1 MSRDAR
7 WKALLELLVE
17 RGRLD
22 VEEAATEL
30 EVSAAT
36 IRRDFDRLAEQQML
50 VRTRGGAV
58 VHGVSY
64 ELPLRYKTAR
74 RASEKQRVAQA
85 VAALVA
91 PGEAVGLTGG
101 TTTTEV
107 ARALAVRADLASG
120 TPALT
125 VVTNALNIANE
136 LAVRPQFKIV
146 VTGGVARAQSYE
158 LIGPLADGVLGQ
170 VTLDVAVLGVVAFDV
185 AHGAAAHDEAEA
197 AINRL
202 LCERAERVVVAADS
216 SKLGRMGVRPDL
228 RDRVGG
234 HAGDGRRGRPG
245 AGGAVRGGGGP
256 GRHGL
261 RVAEGSPVSARGR
274 RCRRCRRCAPA
285 WRPGRSPARPAPI
298 RRGR

>member
-22 VEEAATEL
+22 VEAAAAEL

-36 IRRDFDRLAEQQML
+36 IRRDFDQLAEQQML

-74 RASEKQRVAQA
+74 HASEKQRIAKA
-85 VAALVA
+85 VADQIA

-107 ARALAVRADLASG
+107 ARALAVHSDLTSG
-120 TPALT
+120 SPALT
-125 VVTNALNIANE
+125 VVTNALNIASE

-146 VTGGVARAQSYE
+146 VTGGVARPQSYE

-170 VTLDVAVLGVVAFDV
+170 ITVDVAVLGVVAFDV
-185 AHGAAAHDEAEA
+185 THGAAAHDEAEA

-202 LCERAERVVVAADS
+202 LCERAERVIVAADS
-216 SKLGRMGVRPDL
+216 SKLGRRAFA
-228 RDRVGG
+228 RICA
-234 HAGDGRRGRPG
+234 AGTVDTLVTDT
-245 AGGAVRGGGGP
+245 AASTEAVRRFEEAGIEV
-256 GRHGL
+256 
-261 RVAEGSPVSARGR
+261 VAV
-274 RCRRCRRCAPA
+274 
-285 WRPGRSPARPAPI
+285 
-298 RRGR
+298 

>member
-7 WKALLELLVE
+7 WKVLLELLVE
-17 RGRLD
+17 RGRLE
-22 VEEAATEL
+22 VEDAAAEL
-30 EVSAAT
+30 GVSAAT
-36 IRRDFDRLAEQQML
+36 IRRDLDGLAEQQML

-74 RASEKQRVAQA
+74 HASEKQRIAKA
-85 VAALVA
+85 VADLVA

-107 ARALAVRADLASG
+107 ARALAVRGDLGAGS
-120 TPALT
+120 PALT

-146 VTGGVARAQSYE
+146 VTGGVARPQSYE
-158 LIGPLADGVLGQ
+158 LIGPLADGVLSQ
-170 VTLDVAVLGVVAFDV
+170 ITLDVAVLGVVAFDLT
-185 AHGAAAHDEAEA
+185 HGAAAHDEAEA

-216 SKLGRMGVRPDL
+216 SKLGRRAFARICAAELVDTLVTDTAVAQDTVHRFEEAGI
-228 RDRVGG
+228 RVL
-234 HAGDGRRGRPG
+234 
-245 AGGAVRGGGGP
+245 AV
-256 GRHGL
+256 
-261 RVAEGSPVSARGR
+261 
-274 RCRRCRRCAPA
+274 
-285 WRPGRSPARPAPI
+285 
-298 RRGR
+298 

>member
-17 RGRLD
+17 HGRLE
-22 VEEAATEL
+22 VEEAAAEL
-30 EVSAAT
+30 SVSAAT
-36 IRRDFDRLAEQQML
+36 IRRDLDQLAEQQML

-74 RASEKQRVAQA
+74 RASEKQRIAKA
-85 VAALVA
+85 VAELPA

-107 ARALAVRADLASG
+107 ARALAVRGDLTAG

-125 VVTNALNIANE
+125 IVTNALNIANE

-158 LIGPLADGVLGQ
+158 LVGPLTDGVLGQ
-170 VTLDVAVLGVVAFDV
+170 ITLDVAVLGVVAFDV

-197 AINRL
+197 AVNRQ
-202 LCERAERVVVAADS
+202 LCERAARVVVAADS
-216 SKLGRMGVRPDL
+216 SKLGGRAFARICAAELVDTLVTDTAAAPETVHGFEEAGI
-228 RDRVGG
+228 RV
-234 HAGDGRRGRPG
+234 
-245 AGGAVRGGGGP
+245 VT
-256 GRHGL
+256 
-261 RVAEGSPVSARGR
+261 V
-274 RCRRCRRCAPA
+274 
-285 WRPGRSPARPAPI
+285 
-298 RRGR
+298 

>member
-17 RGRLD
+17 HGRLE
-22 VEEAATEL
+22 VEEAAAEL
-30 EVSAAT
+30 AVSAAT
-36 IRRDFDRLAEQQML
+36 IRRDLDQLAEQQML

-74 RASEKQRVAQA
+74 RASEKQRIAKA
-85 VAALVA
+85 VAELVA

-107 ARALAVRADLASG
+107 ARALAVRGDLTSG

-125 VVTNALNIANE
+125 IVTNALNIANE

-158 LIGPLADGVLGQ
+158 LVGPLTDGVLGQ
-170 VTLDVAVLGVVAFDV
+170 ITLDVTVLGVVAFDV
-185 AHGAAAHDEAEA
+185 GHGAAAHDEAEA
-197 AINRL
+197 AVNRL
-202 LCERAERVVVAADS
+202 LCERAARVVVAADS
-216 SKLGRMGVRPDL
+216 SKLG
-228 RDRVGG
+228 
-234 HAGDGRRGRPG
+234 GRAFARICAAELVDTLVTDTAAAPET
-245 AGGAVRGGGGP
+245 VRGFEEAGI
-256 GRHGL
+256 
-261 RVAEGSPVSARGR
+261 RVVTV
-274 RCRRCRRCAPA
+274 
-285 WRPGRSPARPAPI
+285 
-298 RRGR
+298 

>member
-1 MSRDAR
+1 MPRDAR

-17 RGRLD
+17 RGRLG
-22 VEEAATEL
+22 VEEAAGEL
-30 EVSAAT
+30 GVSAAT

-74 RASEKQRVAQA
+74 NASEKHRIAKA
-85 VAALVA
+85 VADLVA

-107 ARALAVRADLASG
+107 ARALAVRGDLASG
-120 TPALT
+120 SPALT

-146 VTGGVARAQSYE
+146 LTGGVARAQSYE
-158 LIGPLADGVLGQ
+158 LVGPLADAVLGQ
-170 VTLDVAVLGVVAFDV
+170 ITMDVAVLGVVAFDV
-185 AHGAAAHDEAEA
+185 THGAAAHDEAEA
-197 AINRL
+197 AVNRL

-216 SKLGRMGVRPDL
+216 SKLGQRAFARICAVEAVDTLVTDAAADAATL
-228 RDRVGG
+228 RRFEE
-234 HAGDGRRGRPG
+234 A
-245 AGGAVRGGGGP
+245 
-256 GRHGL
+256 GL
-261 RVAEGSPVSARGR
+261 RVVTV
-274 RCRRCRRCAPA
+274 
-285 WRPGRSPARPAPI
+285 
-298 RRGR
+298 

>member
-7 WKALLELLVE
+7 WQELLELLAAH
-17 RGRLD
+17 GRLD
-22 VEEAATEL
+22 VEKAAARL
-30 EVSAAT
+30 GVSSAT
-36 IRRDFDRLAEQQML
+36 IRRDFDGLAEQQLL

-58 VHGVSY
+58 AHGVSY

-74 RASEKQRVAQA
+74 RASEKQRIAEA

-107 ARALAVRADLASG
+107 ARALAVRPDLGSG
-120 TPALT
+120 SPALT

-170 VTLDVAVLGVVAFDV
+170 ITLDVAVLGVVGFDPV
-185 AHGAAAHDEAEA
+185 HGAAAHDEAEA

-202 LCERAERVVVAADS
+202 LCDRAQRVIVAADS
-216 SKLGRMGVRPDL
+216 SKLGHRAFARICGT
-228 RDRVGG
+228 DRV
-234 HAGDGRRGRPG
+234 HTLITDAAAPPETLERFEEAGVGTVV
-245 AGGAVRGGGGP
+245 AV
-256 GRHGL
+256 
-261 RVAEGSPVSARGR
+261 
-274 RCRRCRRCAPA
+274 
-285 WRPGRSPARPAPI
+285 
-298 RRGR
+298 

>member
-7 WKALLELLVE
+7 WRTLLELLVE

-22 VEEAATEL
+22 VEEAAAEL
-30 EVSAAT
+30 GVSPAT
-36 IRRDFDRLAEQQML
+36 IRRDFDGLAEQQML

-74 RASEKQRVAQA
+74 RATEKQRIANA
-85 VAALVA
+85 VADLVA

-107 ARALAVRADLASG
+107 ARALAVRGDLSSG
-120 TPALT
+120 VPALT
-125 VVTNALNIANE
+125 VVTNALNIAGE

-158 LIGPLADGVLGQ
+158 LVGPLADGVLDRI
-170 VTLDVAVLGVVAFDV
+170 TLDVTVLGVVALDV
-185 AHGAAAHDEAEA
+185 VHGAAAHDEAEA
-197 AINRL
+197 AVNRL

-216 SKLGRMGVRPDL
+216 SKLGRRAFAWICATESVNTLVTDTGAAPETVRRFEEAGVR
-228 RDRVGG
+228 VVI
-234 HAGDGRRGRPG
+234 A
-245 AGGAVRGGGGP
+245 
-256 GRHGL
+256 
-261 RVAEGSPVSARGR
+261 
-274 RCRRCRRCAPA
+274 
-285 WRPGRSPARPAPI
+285 
-298 RRGR
+298 

>member
-1 MSRDAR
+1 MPRDAR

-22 VEEAATEL
+22 VEEAAADL

-36 IRRDFDRLAEQQML
+36 IRRDFDLLAEQQML

-58 VHGVSY
+58 PHGVSY

-74 RASEKQRVAQA
+74 HASEKQRVAEA
-85 VAALVA
+85 VAELIA

-107 ARALAVRADLASG
+107 ARALAVRGDLASG
-120 TPALT
+120 SPALT

-158 LIGPLADGVLGQ
+158 LVGPLADAVLGRI
-170 VTLDVAVLGVVAFDV
+170 TLDVAVLGVVAFDAV
-185 AHGAAAHDEAEA
+185 HGAAANDEAEA

-216 SKLGRMGVRPDL
+216 SKLGRRAFARICGVESVDTLVTDAAAGSDAVRPFEEAGVR
-228 RDRVGG
+228 VIT
-234 HAGDGRRGRPG
+234 A
-245 AGGAVRGGGGP
+245 
-256 GRHGL
+256 
-261 RVAEGSPVSARGR
+261 
-274 RCRRCRRCAPA
+274 
-285 WRPGRSPARPAPI
+285 
-298 RRGR
+298 

>member
-17 RGRLD
+17 RGRLE
-22 VEEAATEL
+22 VEEVATEL

-36 IRRDFDRLAEQQML
+36 IRRDFDQLAEQQML

-74 RASEKQRVAQA
+74 RASEKQRIAKA
-85 VAALVA
+85 VAALVT

-107 ARALAVRADLASG
+107 ARALAVRPDLTAGS
-120 TPALT
+120 PALT
-125 VVTNALNIANE
+125 VVTNALNIAGE

-146 VTGGVARAQSYE
+146 VTGGVARPQSYE

-170 VTLDVAVLGVVAFDV
+170 ITLDVAVLGVVAFDV
-185 AHGAAAHDEAEA
+185 THGAAANDEAEA

-202 LCERAERVVVAADS
+202 LCERAERVIVAADS
-216 SKLGRMGVRPDL
+216 SKLGRRAFAWICAAESVDTL
-228 RDRVGG
+228 VTDAAVTEET
-234 HAGDGRRGRPG
+234 
-245 AGGAVRGGGGP
+245 VRGFQEAGVGV
-256 GRHGL
+256 
-261 RVAEGSPVSARGR
+261 VAV
-274 RCRRCRRCAPA
+274 
-285 WRPGRSPARPAPI
+285 
-298 RRGR
+298 

>member
-22 VEEAATEL
+22 VEEAAADL
-30 EVSAAT
+30 DVSSAT
-36 IRRDFDRLAEQQML
+36 IRRDFDQLAEQQML
-50 VRTRGGAV
+50 VRTRGGAL

-74 RASEKQRVAQA
+74 HASEKQRVAKA
-85 VAALVA
+85 VAELIA

-107 ARALAVRADLASG
+107 ARALAVRGDLASG
-120 TPALT
+120 SPALT

-158 LIGPLADGVLGQ
+158 LVGPLADGVLGQ
-170 VTLDVAVLGVVAFDV
+170 ITLDVTVLGVVSFDL

-197 AINRL
+197 DVNRL
-202 LCERAERVVVAADS
+202 LCERAERVIVAADS
-216 SKLGRMGVRPDL
+216 SKLGRRAFA
-228 RDRVGG
+228 RICA
-234 HAGDGRRGRPG
+234 AGSVDTLVTDT
-245 AGGAVRGGGGP
+245 AADTDAVRRFEEAGI
-256 GRHGL
+256 
-261 RVAEGSPVSARGR
+261 RVLVV
-274 RCRRCRRCAPA
+274 
-285 WRPGRSPARPAPI
+285 
-298 RRGR
+298 

>member
-7 WKALLELLVE
+7 WKSLLELLVE

-22 VEEAATEL
+22 VEEAAADL
-30 EVSAAT
+30 GVSAAT
-36 IRRDFDRLAEQQML
+36 IRRDFDQLAEQQML

-74 RASEKQRVAQA
+74 NASEKERIAKA
-85 VAALVA
+85 VAELIT

-107 ARALAVRADLASG
+107 ARALAVRPDLASG
-120 TPALT
+120 SPALT
-125 VVTNALNIANE
+125 IVTNALNIANE

-146 VTGGVARAQSYE
+146 VTGGVARPQSYE
-158 LIGPLADGVLGQ
+158 LIGPLADGVLSQ
-170 VTLDVAVLGVVAFDV
+170 ITVDTAVLGVVGFDV

-202 LCERAERVVVAADS
+202 LCERAERVIVAADS
-216 SKLGRMGVRPDL
+216 SKLGQRAFARICATERIGTLVTDSAVDAATVERFEEAGVKVL
-228 RDRVGG
+228 
-234 HAGDGRRGRPG
+234 
-245 AGGAVRGGGGP
+245 AV
-256 GRHGL
+256 
-261 RVAEGSPVSARGR
+261 
-274 RCRRCRRCAPA
+274 
-285 WRPGRSPARPAPI
+285 
-298 RRGR
+298 

>member
-22 VEEAATEL
+22 VEDAAAEL
-30 EVSAAT
+30 AVSAAT
-36 IRRDFDRLAEQQML
+36 IRRDFDQLAEQQML
-50 VRTRGGAV
+50 LRTRGGAV

-74 RASEKQRVAQA
+74 QASEKQRIARA
-85 VAALVA
+85 VADLVA

-107 ARALAVRADLASG
+107 ARALAVRGDLTSG
-120 TPALT
+120 SPALT
-125 VVTNALNIANE
+125 VVTNALNIAAE

-158 LIGPLADGVLGQ
+158 LVGPLADGVLGQ
-170 VTLDVAVLGVVAFDV
+170 ITLDVAVLGVVSFD
-185 AHGAAAHDEAEA
+185 ATHGAAAHDEAEA
-197 AINRL
+197 AVDRL

-216 SKLGRMGVRPDL
+216 SKLGRRAFARICAADAVDTLVTDTAADAAAVERFEEAGI
-228 RDRVGG
+228 RVLL
-234 HAGDGRRGRPG
+234 A
-245 AGGAVRGGGGP
+245 
-256 GRHGL
+256 
-261 RVAEGSPVSARGR
+261 
-274 RCRRCRRCAPA
+274 
-285 WRPGRSPARPAPI
+285 
-298 RRGR
+298 

>member
-7 WKALLELLVE
+7 WKSLLELLVE
-17 RGRLD
+17 RGRLE
-22 VEEAATEL
+22 VEEVATEL

-36 IRRDFDRLAEQQML
+36 IRRDFDQLAEQQML

-74 RASEKQRVAQA
+74 RASEKQRIARA
-85 VAALVA
+85 VAGLVS

-107 ARALAVRADLASG
+107 ARALAVRSDLAAHS
-120 TPALT
+120 PALT
-125 VVTNALNIANE
+125 IVTNALNIANE

-146 VTGGVARAQSYE
+146 VTGGVARPQSYE
-158 LIGPLADGVLGQ
+158 LIGPLADGVLSQ
-170 VTLDVAVLGVVAFDV
+170 ITIDVAVLGVVAFDV
-185 AHGAAAHDEAEA
+185 THGAAANDEAEA

-216 SKLGRMGVRPDL
+216 SKL
-228 RDRVGG
+228 
-234 HAGDGRRGRPG
+234 RRR
-245 AGGAVRGGGGP
+245 AFARICAVGAVDILVTDTAADAETV
-256 GRHGL
+256 GRFEEAGL
-261 RVAEGSPVSARGR
+261 RVITV
-274 RCRRCRRCAPA
+274 
-285 WRPGRSPARPAPI
+285 
-298 RRGR
+298 

>member
-7 WKALLELLVE
+7 WKSLLELLVE

-22 VEEAATEL
+22 VEEAAADL
-30 EVSAAT
+30 GVSAAT
-36 IRRDFDRLAEQQML
+36 IRRDFDQLAEQQML

-74 RASEKQRVAQA
+74 NASEKERIAKA
-85 VAALVA
+85 VAELIT

-107 ARALAVRADLASG
+107 ARALAVRPDLASG
-120 TPALT
+120 SPALT
-125 VVTNALNIANE
+125 IVTNALNIANE

-146 VTGGVARAQSYE
+146 VTGGVARPQSYE
-158 LIGPLADGVLGQ
+158 LIGPLADGVLSQ
-170 VTLDVAVLGVVAFDV
+170 ITIDTAVLGVVGFGV

-216 SKLGRMGVRPDL
+216 SKLGQRAFARICSTERIGTLVTDSAVDAATVERFEEAGVKVL
-228 RDRVGG
+228 
-234 HAGDGRRGRPG
+234 
-245 AGGAVRGGGGP
+245 AV
-256 GRHGL
+256 
-261 RVAEGSPVSARGR
+261 
-274 RCRRCRRCAPA
+274 
-285 WRPGRSPARPAPI
+285 
-298 RRGR
+298 

>member
-7 WKALLELLVE
+7 WKSLLELLVE

-22 VEEAATEL
+22 VEEAASEL

-36 IRRDFDRLAEQQML
+36 IRRDFDQLAEQQML

-74 RASEKQRVAQA
+74 RASEKQRIAKA
-85 VAALVA
+85 VARLVA

-107 ARALAVRADLASG
+107 ARALAERADLAAGS
-120 TPALT
+120 PALT

-146 VTGGVARAQSYE
+146 VTGGVARPQSYE

-170 VTLDVAVLGVVAFDV
+170 ITMDVAVLGVVGFDV
-185 AHGAAAHDEAEA
+185 EYGAAAHDEAEA
-197 AINRL
+197 AVNRL

-216 SKLGRMGVRPDL
+216 SKLGQRAFARICAAEDVDTLVTDASVAPQTAL
-228 RDRVGG
+228 RFEEAGIRVL
-234 HAGDGRRGRPG
+234 
-245 AGGAVRGGGGP
+245 AV
-256 GRHGL
+256 
-261 RVAEGSPVSARGR
+261 
-274 RCRRCRRCAPA
+274 
-285 WRPGRSPARPAPI
+285 
-298 RRGR
+298 

>member
-22 VEEAATEL
+22 VEEAAAEL
-30 EVSAAT
+30 GVSAAT
-36 IRRDFDRLAEQQML
+36 VRRDLDQLAEQQML

-64 ELPLRYKTAR
+64 ELPLRYQTAR
-74 RASEKQRVAQA
+74 RATEKQRIARA
-85 VAALVA
+85 VADLVGS
-91 PGEAVGLTGG
+91 GETVGLTGG

-125 VVTNALNIANE
+125 VVTNALNIATE

-158 LIGPLADGVLGQ
+158 LVGPLADGVLGQ
-170 VTLDVAVLGVVAFDV
+170 ITLDVAVLGVVAFDV
-185 AHGAAAHDEAEA
+185 RDGAAAHDESEA
-197 AINRL
+197 AVNRM
-202 LCERAERVVVAADS
+202 LCERAGRVVVAADS
-216 SKLGRMGVRPDL
+216 GKLGRRAFARICAADAVDTLVTDTGADAETVGRCEEAGI
-228 RDRVGG
+228 RV
-234 HAGDGRRGRPG
+234 
-245 AGGAVRGGGGP
+245 V
-256 GRHGL
+256 
-261 RVAEGSPVSARGR
+261 VV
-274 RCRRCRRCAPA
+274 
-285 WRPGRSPARPAPI
+285 
-298 RRGR
+298 